1 MTAPLQHARPWHA
14 LLLWLTLLAGP
25 ASAAENPANP
35 LITDRGLFRPLI
47 IVAPDGEAPDYRR
60 LRDGL
65 SQRHTAAEA
74 RKMLLYTVVEGAGQ
88 RAGKPMTDTETRAL
102 LEALEVPATA
112 PLTVILVGLDGG
124 KKMQLEGYVAPRQV
138 FEIIDNMPLR
148 RRESQP

>member
-1 MTAPLQHARPWHA
+1 MTAPLRHARPWHA
-14 LLLWLTLLAGP
+14 LLLWLTLLAGA

-47 IVAPDGEAPDYRR
+47 IVAPDGDALAYRR
-60 LRDGL
+60 MLEDL
-65 SQRHTAAEA
+65 AQRREA
-74 RKMLLYTVVEGAGQ
+74 FEERKMLLYTIAGGRGR
-88 RAGKPMTDTETRAL
+88 RAGKPMTDTETHAV
-102 LEALEVPATA
+102 LEALDVPATA

-138 FEIIDNMPLR
+138 FNIIDNMPLR